1 MSMLLIRDAHMKAV
15 NKMVKKYG
23 VIDIR
28 NDDVVGV
35 LYITGIRKYD
45 DDNYPGH
52 YSIEVD
58 IKFVGQMA
66 LSYKVLGDRV
76 SYKYFSTR
84 RINDRVRGRVRKY
97 VSDHLR
103 YYNVEGMTHY
113 NVNIK
118 RIVWE

>member
-1 MSMLLIRDAHMKAV
+1 MLLIRDAHMKAV

-23 VIDIR
+23 VIDMKT
-28 NDDVVGV
+28 DDVVGV
-35 LYITGIRKYD
+35 LSITGIRKYD

-66 LSYKVLGDRV
+66 LSWKVLGDRV

-84 RINDRVRGRVRKY
+84 RLNDRIRSRVRKY
-97 VSDHLR
+97 VSEHLR
-103 YYNVEGMTHY
+103 YYNVEGMNHY